1 MEIKYNITGKER
13 KEFVKAISEITEM
26 QSKYLGMPTCAYA
39 IGDWYTVTKDGNLE
53 ICDRADSD
61 KVEYLIEKLDKR
73 GYTAEPVDEVEL
85 VIEAADDD
93 TDEPVGFSIGMSV
106 SELSDKPYSP
116 DTLDRINAIT
126 EGYGELF
133 KKALGTSGTLN
144 TEYDDGNIWFDW
156 FDRLISKDE
165 QAVACEFFKALYRFA
180 ENAKRVNGKRGEIE
194 NEKFTM
200 RTFLNRIGLSG
211 TEHKQLR
218 KALMK
223 NLSGNSA
230 FRYGRP
236 EVKGGEKNDA

>member
-13 KEFVKAISEITEM
+13 KEFVKTISGITEM

-53 ICDRADSD
+53 VSDRADSEE
-61 KVEYLIEKLDKR
+61 VAYLIEELDNC
-73 GYTAEPVDEVEL
+73 GYSAEPAAEDEHMT
-85 VIEAADDD
+85 EAAEEGA
-93 TDEPVGFSIGMSV
+93 DEPVGFSIGMPIA
-106 SELSDKPYSP
+106 ELSDKPYSP
-116 DTLDRINAIT
+116 DTLDRLNAIT

-133 KKALGTSGTLN
+133 KKALGTSGTLK
-144 TEYDDGNIWFDW
+144 TEYDDGQIWFDW
-156 FDRLISKDE
+156 FDHLISKDE
-165 QAVACEFFKALYRFA
+165 QDIYTEFFKALYRFA
-180 ENAKRVNGKRGEIE
+180 ENAKRVNGKRSEIE

-211 TEHKQLR
+211 TEHKPLR
-218 KALMK
+218 KQLMK

-236 EVKGGEKNDA
+236 ETV